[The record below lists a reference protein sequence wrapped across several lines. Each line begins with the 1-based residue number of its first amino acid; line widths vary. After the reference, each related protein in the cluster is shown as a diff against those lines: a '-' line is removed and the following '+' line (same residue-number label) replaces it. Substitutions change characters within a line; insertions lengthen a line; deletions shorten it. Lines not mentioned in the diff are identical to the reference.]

1 MYLLKVYERCVSINE
16 SESQFDRKKKRF
28 WAVGVS
34 VGAGMARR
42 WLLYMKKRRVSPTK
56 DEVMIEVRSFVT
68 IPTKNRF
75 DGREMMRVVV

>member
-34 VGAGMARR
+34 VVRAWRGDG
-42 WLLYMKKRRVSPTK
+42 LLYMKKRCVSPTK
-56 DEVMIEVRSFVT
+56 GEVMMGRAKFCDYSDEISF
-68 IPTKNRF
+68 R
-75 DGREMMRVVV
+75 R